1 MYENYTY
8 DQLKA
13 LPDDKKIEA
22 LKELK
27 TLYPDNKDLAKHLSI
42 ATIAISNMVG
52 KYLEGK
58 QVGRRKMTDEE
69 KAQAK
74 IEREA
79 KKLKQSQK
87 QQTQTQQQEKLQQE
101 PNKEQTQNQEIKDE
115 KFVKVFSIN
124 PSFNITL
131 DKDLSGEEAIL
142 RLNGIANSLLQD
154 NKYKV
159 HLNIEEIEEV

>member
-58 QVGRRKMTDEE
+58 QVGRKKMTPEE
-69 KAQAK
+69 KAQK
-74 IEREA
+74 KLEREA
-79 KKLKQSQK
+79 EKLKQSQ
-87 QQTQTQQQEKLQQE
+87 QQEEIKQE
-101 PNKEQTQNQEIKDE
+101 TTKEQEQTQNQEIKDE
-115 KFVKVFSIN
+115 KFVKVFNIN

-131 DKDLSGEEAIL
+131 DRDLSGEEAIL
-142 RLNGIANSLLQD
+142 RLNGITNSLLQD

-159 HLNIEEIEEV
+159 HLSIEEVEEG